1 MKKLLAL
8 VLAFALVLSLG
19 AVAFAAPS
27 PSADVSSDSLP
38 AQTEAEPVVA
48 APAEE
53 AAKVISNEDMTE
65 EQKEAVDAAI
75 EDVVA
80 EGYLPVDDFIVE
92 ADEPATIVIKAPEAA
107 VVFVI
112 YPDGTVVEFAVE
124 DLVKLSDGTYE
135 LPVDGDCIV
144 IVATKA

>member
-19 AVAFAAPS
+19 AVAFAGSS
-27 PSADVSSDSLP
+27 PSTDVSTDYLP
-38 AQTEAEPVVA
+38 ASEAVA
-48 APAEE
+48 E

-65 EQKEAVDAAI
+65 EQKAAVDAAI